1 MRGLLLSGLLT
12 VLPVGLSAQAVT
24 WQIDPGH
31 SSAQFAVRHMLIA
44 TVHGEFDGPTGTV
57 SFDPRD
63 IAGTLKADATINAK
77 SISTRNADRDGDL
90 KSELFLN
97 VSKYPTITFKS
108 RKAAAAGPGHFT
120 VTGDLTIHGV
130 TREVTLDVEGPT
142 PAVKDLDGLMRAG
155 ATMTTT
161 LNRRE
166 FGLQYNVL
174 IETGGAVVADAVKVT
189 IELEFTHK

>member
-1 MRGLLLSGLLT
+1 MA
-12 VLPVGLSAQAVT
+12 LSAQAAT

-31 SSAQFAVRHMLIA
+31 SSAQFSVRHMLIA

-57 SFDPRD
+57 SFDPKD
-63 IAGTLKADATINAK
+63 IAGTLKADATINAR
-77 SISTRNADRDGDL
+77 SISTRNAERDRDL
-90 KSELFLN
+90 KSDLFLN
-97 VSKYPTITFKS
+97 VTKFPTITFKS
-108 RKAAAAGPGHFT
+108 KKAAAAGAGRFT
-120 VTGDLTIHGV
+120 VIGDLTIHGV

-142 PAVKDLDGLMRAG
+142 PTVKDLDGLMRAG

-174 IETGGAVVADAVKVT
+174 LEAGGAVVADEVKVT